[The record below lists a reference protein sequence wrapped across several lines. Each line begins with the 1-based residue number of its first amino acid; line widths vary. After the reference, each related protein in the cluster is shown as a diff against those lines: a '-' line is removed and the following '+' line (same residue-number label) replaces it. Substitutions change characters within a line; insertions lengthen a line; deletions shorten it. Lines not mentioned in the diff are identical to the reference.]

1 MAVSWT
7 KEQEKVIRLRE
18 RNILVSAA
26 AGSGKTA
33 VLVERIISMVTDTE
47 NPIDIDRLLIVTFTN
62 AAAAEMKERIGK
74 AIEKKLE
81 EEPHNA
87 HCQRQLT
94 LIHNAQITTIHSFC
108 LFVIRNHFH
117 KIDLAPDF
125 RMADEGELKLIK
137 SDVLDALIED
147 SYLEKREEF
156 LNFIEAYGGEKND
169 EGIKE
174 LILQLYEFS
183 VSYPWPLEWLERC
196 KREYQIENFEQM
208 EESPWMNLLLSHVRR
223 ECESMK
229 QLLLEALDI
238 VTDEDGPYMYEEAL
252 RGDLEQIERVLESQT
267 YQEYDQR
274 IKTISFLRLSTK
286 KDSSVDEQKKQMVKD
301 LRDQFKNLLKN
312 LRSQYFFQSTEEILK
327 DMQGSRAAV
336 EELVSLT
343 SAFSK
348 RFAAV
353 KEDKNLLDFNDLE
366 HFALNILIDK
376 NTKEPTEIAAEFSEH
391 FHEILIDE
399 YQDSNYVQ
407 ELLLSTITK
416 ESIGKKNLF
425 MVGDVKQSI
434 YRFRLARPELFLSKY
449 NRYTLDD
456 SLEQRIDLDKNFR
469 SRPQVLEGIN
479 FIFYQIMSKSVGN
492 IEYNERTALYPGS
505 EFLPNKEK
513 GANDTQVILVG
524 LSKEEEKEV
533 KEEGITLKEIEA
545 RAIAAKIREVVH
557 PISGMDVLDESGT
570 SFRKA
575 RYHDI
580 VILLRTISGWADTF
594 VEVLSREGIPA
605 HTTSGTGYFSALE
618 VQVILNLLKIIDNP
632 RQEIPM
638 TAVLASPIVGLNAQE
653 LANIKIAYKE
663 EPIYEAFFQ
672 ICQNDGVMKERLY
685 PFYEMLK
692 EFRTMISYTP
702 IHELLCYI
710 LEKTGY
716 KDFVSAMPG
725 GQQRKANIE
734 MLIEKA
740 IAFENTSYK
749 GLFHFVRY
757 IEQLQKYDVDF
768 GEASILDETED
779 TVRIMSIHKSKG
791 LEFPIVFAAGM
802 GKRFNEQDAKKKVI
816 LHPDLGIGID
826 FMDTVLRIK
835 SPTLLK
841 KVLARQTVLENL
853 GEELRILYVAL
864 TRAKEKLILTGGISD
879 YETMI
884 RTAYVQ
890 TKQKEI
896 PLSFSVLS
904 KAKCY
909 FDWIIPAL
917 IRHKGFQQILS
928 DLEYDIPVDHPL
940 FHYPCDFEIKVV
952 DLEEVFQ
959 EEISLQLETK
969 ASKEMF
975 LEKIQLPDK
984 DLLEQVTDKLNFHY
998 PYEKETVIQSKISV
1012 SELKKRYQE
1021 EEVIDQTQKIETLL
1035 LKEEWEKEFVVDSEI
1050 EPIIPKFMK
1059 EEEKISAA
1067 ARGTAYH
1074 KVMECLNF
1082 TEISNLQSVKGQM
1095 EQLLSLGK
1103 IDQEIMGMVNPFR
1116 VYEFFQSDLG
1126 KRMHSADR
1134 HGKLRK
1140 EQPFVMGL
1148 KACEIYPGIESDELI
1163 LVQGIIDAYFEEN
1176 GKLILMDYKT
1186 DYVTTKE
1193 ELIQKYKIQIDLYKK
1208 ALNRADKKQV
1218 EESIIYSFA
1227 LQEEIF
1233 L

>member
-7 KEQEKVIRLRE
+7 KEQEKVISLRD

-33 VLVERIISMVTDTE
+33 VLVERIISMITSAE

-81 EEPHNA
+81 AEPDNA

-117 KIDLAPDF
+117 KIDLSPDF
-125 RMADEGELKLIK
+125 RMGDEGELKLIK
-137 SDVLDALIED
+137 SDVLDSLLED

-156 LNFIEAYGGEKND
+156 LNFIEAYGGEKSD
-169 EGIKE
+169 AGIKD
-174 LILQLYEFS
+174 LILQLFEFS
-183 VSYPWPLEWLERC
+183 VSYPWPLEWLESC
-196 KREYQIENFEQM
+196 KKEYQTETFEQM
-208 EESPWMNLLLSHVRR
+208 EESPWMNHMLDHVRR

-229 QLLLEALDI
+229 QLLMEALDI
-238 VTDEDGPYMYEEAL
+238 ITDDDGPYMYKEAL
-252 RGDLEQIERVLESQT
+252 SGDLEQLESVLESNT
-267 YQEYDQR
+267 YEEYDRR
-274 IKTISFLRLSTK
+274 IKNISFLRLSTK
-286 KDSSVDEQKKQMVKD
+286 KDDSVDELKKQMVKD

-312 LRSQYFFQSTEEILK
+312 LRSQYFFQSPEEILK

-336 EELVSLT
+336 EELVYLT
-343 SAFSK
+343 ITFSK
-348 RFAAV
+348 RFAVV
-353 KEDKNLLDFNDLE
+353 KEEKNLLDFNDLE

-376 NTKEPTEIAAEFSEH
+376 NTKKPTEIATEFSEY

-416 ESIGKKNLF
+416 ESLGKKNLF

-434 YRFRLARPELFLSKY
+434 YRFRLARPELFLSKF
-449 NRYTLDD
+449 NRYSFEE

-469 SRPQVLEGIN
+469 SRSQVLEGIN
-479 FIFYQIMSKSVGN
+479 FIFYQIMSKAVGN
-492 IEYNERTALYPGS
+492 IDYNERTALYPGS
-505 EFLPNKEK
+505 EFPPNSEKE
-513 GANDTQVILVG
+513 ANDTQVILVG
-524 LSKEEEKEV
+524 LSKEDEKEI

-545 RAIAAKIREVVH
+545 RAIAAKIRELVH
-557 PISGMDVLDESGT
+557 PITGMDILEESGN

-594 VEVLSREGIPA
+594 VEVLAREGIPA

-618 VQVILNLLKIIDNP
+618 IQVILNLLKIIDNP

-638 TAVLASPIVGLNAQE
+638 TAVLSSPIVGLNAQE
-653 LANIKIAYKE
+653 LAQIKIAYRE
-663 EPIYEAFFQ
+663 EPIYEAFFR
-672 ICQNDGVMKERLY
+672 ICEEDGELKERLY

-692 EFRTMISYTP
+692 EFRTMLSYTP
-702 IHELLCYI
+702 IHDLLCYI

-725 GQQRKANIE
+725 GQQRKANVE

-768 GEASILDETED
+768 GEASILDENED

-826 FMDTVLRIK
+826 YIDTVLRIK

-864 TRAKEKLILTGGISD
+864 TRAKEKLILTGGVSD
-879 YETMI
+879 YENLI
-884 RTAYVQ
+884 RTAYFH

-896 PLSFSVLS
+896 SLSFSVIS

-909 FDWIIPAL
+909 FDWIVPAL
-917 IRHKGFQQILS
+917 IRHRGFKQILS
-928 DLEYDIPVDHPL
+928 DLEYEIPVEHPL
-940 FHYPCDFEIKVV
+940 FHYPCEFQVKIVN
-952 DLEEVFQ
+952 LEEVFR

-975 LEKIQLPDK
+975 LEKIQFPDTNI
-984 DLLEQVTDKLNFHY
+984 LEQVKSRLHYCY
-998 PYEKETVIQSKISV
+998 PYDKETEIQSKISV

-1021 EEVIDQTQKIETLL
+1021 DEVMDQVQKLETLL
-1035 LKEEWEKEFVVDSEI
+1035 LDEQWEEEFVVGSEL

-1059 EEEKISAA
+1059 REETISGA

-1074 KVMECLNF
+1074 KVMESLNF
-1082 TEISNLQSVKGQM
+1082 SDISDLNSIKKQM

-1103 IDQEIMGMVNPFR
+1103 IDQETIGMVNPFR
-1116 VYEFFQSDLG
+1116 VYEFFQSNLG
-1126 KRMHSADR
+1126 KRMQSADKR
-1134 HGKLRK
+1134 GKLRK

-1148 KACEIYPGIESDELI
+1148 KACEIYPGIDSDELI
-1163 LVQGIIDAYFEEN
+1163 LVQGIIDAYFEED

-1186 DYVTTKE
+1186 DYVTKKE

-1227 LQEEIF
+1227 LQEEIS